1 MIFPY
6 NFKDVGYV
14 FIFFI
19 TLKTNMEDLVL
30 SCIES
35 RVENNRSLYSRF
47 QIGPF
52 NRGQGVTV
60 ANAMRRTL
68 LSELSGLSIICV
80 EINGVSH
87 EYSNIRGVRESV
99 LDILLNLKQLVFV
112 SDKKFNQPEI
122 GFLKLQGPGIV
133 KASDLKLPS
142 FLQCVDP
149 DQYIATLSYD
159 GILEM
164 KCMICKGKNFLVQTS
179 FELIEKTFQLHFHS
193 KNKITHFVS
202 ENKQSKDKFNINGDD
217 KSNIT
222 FNKLKKD
229 FQSSKI
235 DFQKFEKNL
244 NSYKNKTK
252 QVQNSY
258 NLAFKKDLKR
268 KTSTNIL
275 FIDAVFMPVTKVNF
289 SIQNVDSFSRLKDS
303 TLENKFTKNY
313 LQEKIILEIWTNG
326 SIHPRQAIQEAAQE
340 LITIFIPFQ
349 KISSYKK
356 TNSFIK
362 PIILNQSLSS
372 TGLMNTKPLISSV
385 ELKTKSYIE
394 KVENNTNL
402 TPTLNKI
409 YRPWKTKLR
418 K

>member
-1 MIFPY
+1 
-6 NFKDVGYV
+6 
-14 FIFFI
+14 
-19 TLKTNMEDLVL
+19 MEDLVL

-217 KSNIT
+217 KSSIT

-258 NLAFKKDLKR
+258 NLDFKKDLKR

-275 FIDAVFMPVTKVNF
+275 LIDAVFMPVTKVNF

-313 LQEKIILEIWTNG
+313 LQERIILEIWTNG

-372 TGLMNTKPLISSV
+372 TGLINTKPLISSM

-394 KVENNTNL
+394 KVENNTSL

-409 YRPWKTKLR
+409 YRPWKTKL
-418 K
+418 KK